1 MTPSPVDRQI
11 ENQVIEALIK
21 FGLILVLLI
30 WCFQIVRPFFIPVL
44 WGAILAVALYPL
56 HLGLSARLGGKPKWS
71 ATLITLVALAILLVP
86 TYIVASAMI
95 SGATD
100 VAQQVEAEAFVVP
113 PPNKQVQEWPVIG
126 ERAYEAWQQASA
138 NLERFLTTHAES
150 LKQHL
155 TSVLQTFGGVLSTV
169 AMFTFSILISGVF
182 LATGPACGKGVQLLM
197 DRLTGHQGSPLPTLA
212 AKTVRSVAQGVLGVA
227 FIQAMA
233 AGIGMA
239 LMGVPFTGLWTLL
252 ILILAIAQLP
262 PILVLAPVI
271 AYVFS
276 VSSGMPAILFTVWS
290 ILVSASDGLLKPLL
304 LGKGLKVPTLVILLG
319 AIGGM
324 MLSGII
330 GLFVGAVV
338 LALGYTLLEAWLTGE
353 GLQAESDESTPPA
366 SQESAND

>member
-1 MTPSPVDRQI
+1 MTPSPDNRQI
-11 ENQVIEALIK
+11 ERQVIEALIK
-21 FGLILVLLI
+21 FGLILLLLV
-30 WCFQIVRPFFIPVL
+30 WCFQIIRPFFMPVL

-56 HLGLSARLGGKPKWS
+56 HRRLAARLGDKPKWS
-71 ATLITLVALAILLVP
+71 ATLITLIALSVLLLPTFFVAG
-86 TYIVASAMI
+86 AMI

-100 VAQQVEAEAFVVP
+100 VAQQLEAEQFTVP
-113 PPNKQVQEWPVIG
+113 PPTTQVREWPVIG
-126 ERAYEAWQQASA
+126 EKAFEAWQQASQ
-138 NLERFLTTHAES
+138 NLERFLSAHAES

-155 TSVLQTFGGVLSTV
+155 ASVLKTFGGVLSTV
-169 AMFTFSILISGVF
+169 ALFTFSIVISGVF
-182 LATGPACGKGVQLLM
+182 LATGPACGKGIQLM
-197 DRLTGHQGSPLPTLA
+197 ADRVTGHRHSPLPDMA
-212 AKTVRSVAQGVLGVA
+212 AKTVRSVALGVLGVA

-233 AGIGMA
+233 AGLGMA
-239 LMGVPFTGLWTLL
+239 LMGVPFTGLWTLV

-262 PILVLAPVI
+262 PILVLGPVI

-276 VSSGMPAILFTVWS
+276 VSSGTPAILFTVWS

-304 LGKGLKVPTLVILLG
+304 LGKGLNVPTLVILLG

-353 GLQAESDESTPPA
+353 VVESHDAEKSSESRP
-366 SQESAND
+366 S

>member
-1 MTPSPVDRQI
+1 MSPSQPGSSVERD
-11 ENQVIEALIK
+11 VIEALIK

-30 WCFQIVRPFFIPVL
+30 WCFQIIRPFFMPVL

-56 HLGLSARLGGKPKWS
+56 HLGFSRRLGDKPKLS
-71 ATLITLVALAILLVP
+71 ATLITLIALAILLLP
-86 TYIVASAMI
+86 TFFVASAMI
-95 SGATD
+95 SGASD
-100 VAQQVEAEAFVVP
+100 VAQQLETEAFEVP
-113 PPNKQVQEWPVIG
+113 PPTQKVQQWPVIG
-126 ERAYEAWQQASA
+126 ERAYEVWQQASH

-150 LKQHL
+150 IKQYL

-169 AMFTFSILISGVF
+169 ALFTFSILISGVF
-182 LATGPACGKGVQLLM
+182 LATGPACGKGIQLM
-197 DRLTGHQGSPLPTLA
+197 ADRLTGHAGSPLPVLA
-212 AKTVRSVAQGVLGVA
+212 ARTVRSVAQGVLGVA

-233 AGIGMA
+233 AGVGMA

-276 VSSGMPAILFTVWS
+276 VSSGLPAILFTVWS

-304 LGKGLKVPTLVILLG
+304 LGKGLNIPTLVILLG

-324 MLSGII
+324 MMSGII

-338 LALGYTLLEAWLTGE
+338 LAVGYTLLEAWLTGE
-353 GLQAESDESTPPA
+353 GLQAQSVEKSDKERVN
-366 SQESAND
+366 E

>member
-1 MTPSPVDRQI
+1 MTPSPDNRQI
-11 ENQVIEALIK
+11 EREVIEALIK
-21 FGLILVLLI
+21 FGLILILLI
-30 WCFQIVRPFFIPVL
+30 WCFQIIRPFFMPVL

-56 HLGLSARLGGKPKWS
+56 HLKLSVQLGGKPKWS
-71 ATLITLVALAILLVP
+71 ATLITLLALSILLVP
-86 TYIVASAMI
+86 TFFVAGAMLG
-95 SGATD
+95 GASD
-100 VAQQVEAEAFVVP
+100 VAQQLEAETFTVP
-113 PPNKQVQEWPVIG
+113 PPTTQVREWPLVG
-126 ERAYEAWQQASA
+126 EKAFEAWQLASH
-138 NLERFLTTHAES
+138 NLERFLSAHAES

-155 TSVLQTFGGVLSTV
+155 TTVLQTFGGVLSTV

-182 LATGPACGKGVQLLM
+182 MATGPACGKGVQLM
-197 DRLTGHQGSPLPTLA
+197 ADRVTGHPNSPLPEMA

-233 AGIGMA
+233 AGLGMA

-262 PILVLAPVI
+262 PILVLGPVI

-276 VSSGMPAILFTVWS
+276 VSSGMPAILFTVWA

-304 LGKGLKVPTLVILLG
+304 LGKGLNVPTLVILLG

-338 LALGYTLLEAWLTGE
+338 LALGYTLLEAWLTGAGLAVESEAPAE
-353 GLQAESDESTPPA
+353 GERPDE
-366 SQESAND
+366 